1 MSSKTLI
8 LITGANQGLGY
19 YAAQQLASTGK
30 YHVLIGS
37 RDINKAN
44 RAIESLAADSSVK
57 VSASDFSPLEIDVNS
72 DSSIN
77 AAAKQVEEKY
87 GKLDILLN
95 NAGIA
100 QAQEAATDGS
110 GPSLRELYR
119 SHYETNVFGAA
130 VVTEAFLPLLRKGS
144 AKRLAFTSSGLA
156 SLELAAKPD
165 TLYSANNYP
174 VYRST
179 KTALNMIMLG
189 YALQLEKEGFVVSA
203 ADPGYCA
210 TNLNGNSGFKDP
222 RDGAKELVKS
232 CLGEKKDVHGV
243 MVNDEGIVA
252 W

>member
-1 MSSKTLI
+1 
-8 LITGANQGLGY
+8 
-19 YAAQQLASTGK
+19 
-30 YHVLIGS
+30 
-37 RDINKAN
+37 
-44 RAIESLAADSSVK
+44 
-57 VSASDFSPLEIDVNS
+57 
-72 DSSIN
+72 
-77 AAAKQVEEKY
+77 
-87 GKLDILLN
+87 
-95 NAGIA
+95 
-100 QAQEAATDGS
+100 
-110 GPSLRELYR
+110 
-119 SHYETNVFGAA
+119 
-130 VVTEAFLPLLRKGS
+130 LRKGS

-232 CLGEKKDVHGV
+232 CVGEKKDVHGV
-243 MVNDEGIVA
+243 MVDDEGIVA